1 MSDIVEGNVVRRR
14 VGAGS
19 KSERDAV
26 MIDTADGSFVLRRQG
41 GNAFSDPQLDAL
53 VGRPRPPRGHR
64 DGYDVRHR
72 SMGTAGRGMTPSR
85 RCPAVRFPFDHDR

>member
-26 MIDTADGSFVLRRQG
+26 VIDTADTSFVLRRQG
-41 GNAFSDPQLDAL
+41 GNAFADPDLDAL
-53 VGRPRPPRGHR
+53 VGRR
-64 DGYDVRHR
+64 VRLE
-72 SMGTAGRGMTPSR
+72 GTAMATTF
-85 RCPAVRFPFDHDR
+85 VIDRWQLLDEV